1 MFGKIKDAIQGRL
14 YKSCIEEYHRELR
27 YQTDPYLLWIKEN
40 EQVSGEET
48 TEETYPAPGV
58 VYMESC
64 GRNFSLSGIE
74 QEYVIFVSEKGRV
87 AESVFREVIQYFDAH
102 KDANIVYA
110 DEDIWMLEQNMASG
124 ADEKSEKK
132 QKKNG
137 ENAENDET
145 AHRIFPWTK
154 PMWSPDTLFSFF
166 YFGNI
171 FAVRTSAFINI
182 EWLGN
187 DDYRKNIYD
196 FVLKATEHGKRPGH
210 IEKILFHAYKEGS
223 SRSEIEESLMH
234 ETDFIGVGSAYD
246 FIRESAFLRRG
257 LSARMVLDDKAGMS
271 YPIYDLADK
280 PLVSIVIP
288 SKDNLDMLK
297 QCIRSIYEHT
307 DYPNF
312 EIVVVDNGSTA
323 RVRIGLENFR
333 QEYPFHYLYIPME
346 FNFSQMC
353 NIGVKEAEG
362 EYVLLLNDDMEAV
375 EDSWLTRMAGQASL
389 KHVGAVGAKLLYPDS
404 TLIQHAGI
412 NNTVSGPGHK
422 LKQFD
427 DSVSYYY
434 GRNRFIYDMIGVTAA
449 CLLMRRDYYIAM
461 GGLYEGLAVAYNDV
475 DLCFRLCSKG
485 LYNVLRNDV
494 VLYHHESFSRGDDL
508 KDENKLKRLM
518 AEKMVLYKRHPKFYR
533 QDPFIGT
540 LLNSGD
546 PEYSCRW
553 LEGYEL
559 FNIFDSDNI
568 LAESKNLPEI
578 ESMNQAIKIVVE
590 DCGKE
595 NFAKAVTKNGQKKRS
610 YYLIKGW
617 AYVPGADNARYKFKI
632 LLVNSSGRVW
642 ELPVQKRYRKD
653 VAAILPD
660 ETNVEMTGFCN
671 WIFEG
676 ALPAGT
682 YDLWMTAKDG
692 CSRQR
697 LYRSMEKQLEI
708 E

>member
-14 YKSCIEEYHRELR
+14 YKNCLEEYQRELR
-27 YQTDPYLLWIKEN
+27 YQTDPYLLWITEN
-40 EQVSGEET
+40 EQRSGEEAK
-48 TEETYPAPGV
+48 EDDYPTLGV
-58 VYMESC
+58 VYMERC
-64 GRNFSLSGIE
+64 GRNFSLSEIDK
-74 QEYVIFVSEKGRV
+74 EYIVFVSEEGSL
-87 AESVFREVIQYFDAH
+87 ASSAFYEIMQYFDTH
-102 KDANIVYA
+102 RDVNIVYA
-110 DEDIWMLEQNMASG
+110 DEDIWMMGQNAASVVH
-124 ADEKSEKK
+124 DKK

-137 ENAENDET
+137 EGIENDER

-171 FAVRTSAFINI
+171 FAVRKSALLDL

-196 FVLKATEHGKRPGH
+196 FALKATERGKRPGH
-210 IEKILFHAYKEGS
+210 IEKILFHAYNKGTD
-223 SRSEIEESLMH
+223 RNEIEETQMH
-234 ETDFIGVGSAYD
+234 RTDFIGVGSSYD
-246 FIRESAFLRRG
+246 FIRESAFARRG
-257 LSARMVLDDKAGMS
+257 LNGRMVLDDKTGIS
-271 YPIYDLADK
+271 YPVYELADK

-288 SKDNLDMLK
+288 SKDNPDVLK
-297 QCIRSIYEHT
+297 QCIRSIYAHT

-323 RVRIGLENFR
+323 RVRIALENFR
-333 QEYPFHYLYIPME
+333 QECPFNYLYIPMD
-346 FNFSQMC
+346 FNFSHMC
-353 NIGVKEAEG
+353 NAGVKEAKG

-375 EDSWLTRMAGQASL
+375 EDLWLTRMAGQASL

-412 NNTVSGPGHK
+412 NNTVAGPGHK
-422 LKQFD
+422 LNKYD

-449 CLLMRRDYYIAM
+449 CLMMRRDYYLAM
-461 GGLYEGLAVAYNDV
+461 GGLYEGLVVAYNDV

-485 LYNVLRNDV
+485 LYNVQRNDV
-494 VLYHHESFSRGDDL
+494 VLYHHESLSRGNDL
-508 KDENKLKRLM
+508 QDEDKYKRLM
-518 AEKMVLYKRHPKFYR
+518 AEKYMLYKRHPKLYR
-533 QDPFIGT
+533 KDPFIGT
-540 LLNSGD
+540 LMNGGELS
-546 PEYSCRW
+546 YSCRW

-559 FNIFDSDNI
+559 VNTFDSDNI
-568 LAESKNLPEI
+568 LTETKELPEL

-595 NFAKAVTKNGQKKRS
+595 NFAKAVTKNGRKKKA

-632 LLVNSSGRVW
+632 LFVNSSGRVW
-642 ELPVQKRYRKD
+642 ELPLQKRYRKD

-660 ETNVEMTGFCN
+660 EVNVEMTGFCN

-676 ALPAGT
+676 ALPPDT

-697 LYRSMEKQLEI
+697 LYRSMEKKLTVE
-708 E
+708 